1 MNFPRIIF
9 HGLAVIFT
17 VALAGAFTPARSQNA
32 QSNATPTEATPITV
46 RALAKQPGE
55 VSLYEVS
62 FTTKDSLG
70 RRAEIVLEFPAE
82 LDLSLLRLA
91 SSTSINGGFKISRDR
106 NVVRVQRTGLG
117 AVVPPG
123 KNVALQLGLIKN
135 PVQPASNVEVA
146 IEIRSATQAVQ
157 VARKNYRIEF

>member
-1 MNFPRIIF
+1 MNYPRIISF
-9 HGLAVIFT
+9 AMAVF
-17 VALAGAFTPARSQNA
+17 LAGVFAPALSQNTQRNTA
-32 QSNATPTEATPITV
+32 PTPIKV

-62 FTTKDSLG
+62 FTTKDSLD
-70 RRAEIVLEFPAE
+70 RRAEIVLEFPSG

-91 SSTSINGGFKISRDR
+91 SSTSINGGFKLTRDR

-117 AVVPPG
+117 EAVPPG

-135 PVQPASNVEVA
+135 PAQPGSNVEVA
-146 IEIRSATQAVQ
+146 IEIRSAAQTVQ
-157 VARKNYRIEF
+157 VAKKNYRIEF